1 VPNVALPHLLG
12 KVGWFS
18 PLGGFLN
25 LSRLVTVGHAKWD
38 RVCSEGRLIMTSPGV
53 FADLR
58 SLRACW
64 HPVGFA
70 AGLTDEPV
78 HADLLGE
85 PLVLW
90 RGRDGSARVMSDV
103 CVHRGTALSLGTV
116 SDDEIVC
123 AYHGWRYGADGR
135 CVAIPQLAD
144 PTRVP
149 AKARVPAFRVQER
162 YGLLWV
168 ALEEPRWPLPEVP
181 ELEDGSWTVVSA
193 GPYSWQCDAAR
204 QVENFTDLGHFP
216 WVHPGLLGDPA
227 RPVVPRHEVR
237 TEGHVLHYT
246 IVRPE
251 APNSDDFPVFANDQA
266 GPPERRSRY
275 ELHLPYTIALRL
287 GWGGE
292 KGMVYFFASQP
303 VASDRCIGYVVIGR
317 NYNLSQSDR
326 VIQDFEDTIFGQ
338 DQVVVESQRP
348 DRVPFDLAAELH
360 LKFDA
365 VAVAYRKAMRASGLA
380 SDAPIGAEAY

>member
-1 VPNVALPHLLG
+1 
-12 KVGWFS
+12 
-18 PLGGFLN
+18 
-25 LSRLVTVGHAKWD
+25 VTV
-38 RVCSEGRLIMTSPGV
+38 PGV

-58 SLRACW
+58 ALRGCW
-64 HPVGFA
+64 HPVAFS
-70 AGLTDEPV
+70 AGLGGQPV

-90 RGRDGSARVMSDV
+90 RGRDGSPTAMSDL
-103 CVHRGTALSLGTV
+103 CVHRGTALSLDRV
-116 SDDEIVC
+116 SGDEIVC
-123 AYHGWRYGADGR
+123 AYHGWRYRADGR

-149 AKARVPAFRVQER
+149 AKARVPAFRAQER
-162 YGLLWV
+162 YGLVWV
-168 ALEEPRWPLPEVP
+168 ALDEPRWPLPEVP
-181 ELEDGSWTVVSA
+181 ELEADGWAIVAA

-204 QVENFTDLGHFP
+204 QVENFTDFGHFP
-216 WVHPGLLGDPA
+216 WVHPGLLGDPE

-251 APNSDDFPVFANDQA
+251 APNSDDFPVFGNEQA

-287 GWGGE
+287 GWSGE
-292 KGMVYFFASQP
+292 RGMVYFFASQP
-303 VASDRCIGYVVIGR
+303 VAADRCTGYVIIGR
-317 NYNLSQSDR
+317 NYNLDQPDQ
-326 VIQDFEDTIFGQ
+326 VIQEFEDTIFGQ
-338 DQVVVESQRP
+338 DQLVVESQRP
-348 DRVPFDLAAELH
+348 ERVPFDLAAELH

-365 VAVAYRKAMRASGLA
+365 VAVSYRRAMREAGLSG
-380 SDAPIGAEAY
+380 